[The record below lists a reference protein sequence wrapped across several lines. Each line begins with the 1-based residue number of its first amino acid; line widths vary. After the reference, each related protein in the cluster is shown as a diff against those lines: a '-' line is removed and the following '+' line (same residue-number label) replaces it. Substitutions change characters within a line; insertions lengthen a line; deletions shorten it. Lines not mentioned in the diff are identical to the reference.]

1 MMYNRTYSIKVKS
14 ESHEKVKI
22 RIFPPIGMKIGMDES
37 FCDFLTPRW
46 FLGPLDDV

>member
-1 MMYNRTYSIKVKS
+1 MMYNGSYGMKVKS

-22 RIFPPIGMKIGMDES
+22 HIFPLIGQKIGMDEA
-37 FCDFLTPRW
+37 FCDFLPPRW